1 MRPPFHPLLL
11 AGLLV
16 PAFALAQPAP
26 DPTVLETIRTQ
37 LGDVRDAINDHYFP
51 KEKVTRAFLERCAAT
66 EKALVKAKSVNEA
79 YGLVADTLAS
89 LDPRIR
95 FYPPMRANRVD
106 YSWEW
111 QIIGQAA
118 WVTQVDREGDAAKQG
133 LQRGDR
139 VLSIE
144 GITLSRDNF
153 QQVYYVLGTLAPRP
167 GLRIQVQSPGQEPRW
182 LAIAS
187 TVRPQRKVRAD
198 GSRAYTK
205 EENRRFDEFLEPKNH
220 VRRVGSVAVWKASE
234 LLRDTSAV
242 AKGLKLVQDGSGLVL
257 DLRGLYVRDHETV
270 LRLLD
275 GLFKEGFESGVI
287 DRDGLDYKLR
297 AGGDSQAFG
306 GTVLVLVDS
315 QTAGYAEVLARM
327 IQQRQRGVIIGDR
340 TMGRA
345 FEELLTGFAR
355 GTFFSF
361 NVGGVSLPEGEV
373 VMADGV
379 AVDGRGVAPDYQ
391 LLPTAADLAGRRD
404 IVMSKALAMLKETLS
419 PEEAYKLFPHYEDV
433 DDDY

>member
-1 MRPPFHPLLL
+1 MPSSFRRFLL

-16 PAFALAQPAP
+16 PALALAQPAP
-26 DPTVLETIRTQ
+26 DPSILGTIGTQ
-37 LGDVRDAINDHYFP
+37 LGDVRDAINDYYFP
-51 KEKVTRAFLERCAAT
+51 KDKVTRAFLDRCAAT
-66 EKALVKAKSVNEA
+66 EKAILKAKSVNEA

-144 GITLSRDNF
+144 GITLSRDNS

-198 GSRAYTK
+198 GRRAYTK

-242 AKGLKLVQDGSGLVL
+242 AKGLKLVQGGGLVL
-257 DLRGLYVRDHETV
+257 DLRGLYVRDHEPV

-275 GLFKEGFESGVI
+275 GLFKEGFESGAI

-297 AGGDSQAFG
+297 VGGDSQAFG

-327 IQQRQRGVIIGDR
+327 IQQRQRGVIVGDR

-345 FEELLTGFAR
+345 FEELRTGFAR
-355 GTFFSF
+355 GTLFSF
-361 NVGGVSLPEGEV
+361 NVGGVSLPAGEV

-379 AVDGRGVAPDYQ
+379 AVDGRGVTPDYQ

-404 IVMSKALAMLKETLS
+404 IVMSKALAMLKEALS
-419 PEEAYKLFPHYEDV
+419 PEEAYQLFPHYEDV